1 MTYRIVKITLR
12 KKKNNM
18 ENVQELENK
27 LQNLLGQEFISLTF
41 RKDITEKDFQREI
54 YYIIGNDYEAEVG
67 IKKSNGEV
75 YNRDYIK
82 LILYIARACVPLY
95 HEIF

>member
-1 MTYRIVKITLR
+1 MAYRIVKITLR

-41 RKDITEKDFQREI
+41 RKE
-54 YYIIGNDYEAEVG
+54 NG
-67 IKKSNGEV
+67 I
-75 YNRDYIK
+75 
-82 LILYIARACVPLY
+82 L
-95 HEIF
+95 